1 MFGLTSKSELIYSIV
16 NEFALIA
23 NSTVY
28 LSSRFEMKISE
39 NIKDNFL
46 STECP
51 LETFK
56 LLITVINSY
65 RKSQSFPT
73 NPQRAS

>member
-28 LSSRFEMKISE
+28 HSSRFEMKISE
-39 NIKDNFL
+39 KIKDNFL